1 MLPCGRLLRHY
12 YELEEYMK
20 KTAGIILA
28 VAAVLSA
35 GLVGCKKAQ
44 KADNSLEELKG
55 RGVFVLGLDD
65 SFPPLGFRD
74 DDNNIVG
81 YDIDLAKEV
90 TERLGVEL
98 KVQPIDWAAK
108 EMELATGKIDC
119 IWNGFT
125 ITAERE
131 NSLAMTKPYL
141 NNAQILVVRK
151 DSGISSLSDVSGKI
165 VGLQKGSSAQD
176 AVDANKEFADSLK
189 SLVYYNDNITALND
203 LELGGVD
210 AVVMDSVV
218 AAYDISVSNKPL
230 VIADEVLADEA
241 YGIGF
246 RKADVK
252 LRDEVQ
258 RILEELEKD
267 GTVESISQKWF
278 GRTISVI
285 GK

>member
-1 MLPCGRLLRHY
+1 
-12 YELEEYMK
+12 
-20 KTAGIILA
+20 
-28 VAAVLSA
+28 
-35 GLVGCKKAQ
+35 
-44 KADNSLEELKG
+44 
-55 RGVFVLGLDD
+55 
-65 SFPPLGFRD
+65 
-74 DDNNIVG
+74 
-81 YDIDLAKEV
+81 
-90 TERLGVEL
+90 
-98 KVQPIDWAAK
+98 
-108 EMELATGKIDC
+108 MELATGKIDC

-258 RILEELEKD
+258 RLLEELEKD

>member
-1 MLPCGRLLRHY
+1 
-12 YELEEYMK
+12 MK

-35 GLVGCKKAQ
+35 GLAGCKKAQ

-98 KVQPIDWAAK
+98 KVQPIDWATK